1 VQISGLPVFVAR
13 ASAAVEAACPGIRP
27 VTYGH
32 VGEGNLH
39 FNFTQ
44 PVTADKQEFLARG
57 PEINA
62 IVYDITISLGGTISA
77 EHGVGQLKR
86 DAIARYKDPIEMALM
101 RTLKQAL
108 NPNRNNEP
116 RQGGVKPEQQPI
128 PGLLLP

>member
-1 VQISGLPVFVAR
+1 M
-13 ASAAVEAACPGIRP
+13 
-27 VTYGH
+27 TYGH